1 MGEFFD
7 NISKKFVKLTSKF
20 DGISEKIKDN
30 TGIKVNVG
38 AIVLGAIM
46 FIFIVLFVKL
56 ILSAVAE
63 FLLG

>member
-20 DGISEKIKDN
+20 DSISEKIKEKS
-30 TGIKVNVG
+30 GIDVNVG
-38 AIVLGAIM
+38 AIVLGTIM
-46 FIFIVLFVKL
+46 LIFIILFVKL